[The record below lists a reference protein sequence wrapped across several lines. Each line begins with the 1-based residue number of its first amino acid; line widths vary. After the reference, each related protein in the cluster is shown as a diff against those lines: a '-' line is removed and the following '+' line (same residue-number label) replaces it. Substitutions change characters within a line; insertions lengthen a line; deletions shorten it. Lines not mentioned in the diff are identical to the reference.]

1 MGEGGHF
8 AIGGDELTS
17 QVGNGPEEEQN
28 TQGRKQ
34 GRHDVDAKSYLGG
47 VARKLRKEV
56 ACQHEEGGARGV
68 SHLKFVGG
76 GDKLWA
82 IPETCR
88 GLYRRTVGE
97 SRNGKGE
104 PSKDVIHQIV
114 LFHNEQ
120 LIPVAKT
127 LIFKTLNIK
136 R

>member
-1 MGEGGHF
+1 MLTQKATLEGS
-8 AIGGDELTS
+8 L
-17 QVGNGPEEEQN
+17 VNCV
-28 TQGRKQ
+28 K
-34 GRHDVDAKSYLGG
+34 
-47 VARKLRKEV
+47 KLPVNMKK
-56 ACQHEEGGARGV
+56 GGARGV
-68 SHLKFVGG
+68 THLKFVGG

-127 LIFKTLNIK
+127 LIGALRAFV
-136 R
+136 